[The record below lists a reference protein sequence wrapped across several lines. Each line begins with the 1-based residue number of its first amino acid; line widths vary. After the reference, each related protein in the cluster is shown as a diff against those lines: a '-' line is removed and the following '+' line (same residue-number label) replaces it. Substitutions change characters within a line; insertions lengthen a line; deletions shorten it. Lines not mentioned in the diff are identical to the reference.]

1 MQARNETM
9 AVDHSEVQRGQAEP
23 TTRARTP
30 RFKLIKL
37 EERIAP
43 GGGGGDGGYPTI
55 KTGVTIE

>member
-1 MQARNETM
+1 MQARNQTM
-9 AVDHSEVQRGQAEP
+9 TVDNEEAQKRQAEP

-43 GGGGGDGGYPTI
+43 GGGDPPTSLSCHVSKI
-55 KTGVTIE
+55 